1 MFPKKINCNTIAII
15 YYRLII
21 KLRSF
26 IFCPAILIAHKR
38 STRIKF
44 YNFATGYAG

>member
-21 KLRSF
+21 NLDPISSAPLF
-26 IFCPAILIAHKR
+26 
-38 STRIKF
+38 
-44 YNFATGYAG
+44 